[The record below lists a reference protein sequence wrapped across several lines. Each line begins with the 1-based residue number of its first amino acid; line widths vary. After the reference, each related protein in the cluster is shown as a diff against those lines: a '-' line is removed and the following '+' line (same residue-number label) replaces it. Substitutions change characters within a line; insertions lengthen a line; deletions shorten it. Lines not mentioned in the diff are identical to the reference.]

1 VVEMDP
7 FLSGLCQRYIDA
19 QLEEAEIQNIK
30 GVMDLFGFAIKSK
43 LDAELGFFV
52 GYSYSQLLMQFFI
65 LNNRLPNKD
74 EITEYYKL
82 MKRRFPEVISQ
93 IKKTKTSKLK
103 EFDEELTTLM
113 EIPAEPN
120 QQTLE

>member
-1 VVEMDP
+1 MDP